1 MINYDSRWVGNN
13 GIGRFAFELKKRLA
27 PMNAFNGMIKPTSPL
42 DCIYLSM
49 YLFYYRGCFFSP
61 GFNAPIF
68 NLNRYI
74 FTIHDLNHVDTS
86 YNSSF
91 FKRIYYK
98 FIMKRACHKAKKVL
112 TVSEFSKKRIVEWSG
127 IASGKIVNVGNG
139 VDVEFNQNA
148 KPCLLGYKYLLCVSN
163 RKLHKNEPRLLQAF
177 AKASIDKNIK
187 LLLTGKINDEL
198 NLLIKELKITERVEF
213 TGFIEDGDLPGLY
226 TGALGLVFP
235 SLYEGFGLPVVE
247 AMASG
252 IPVLTSNVA
261 SLPEIAGDAAILVD
275 PTSTEKIKQGIEQL
289 VNNQALRHQLI
300 ALGLERA
307 KLYSWDKVAEKV
319 NAVLQEALND
329 SK

>member
-1 MINYDSRWVGNN
+1 M
-13 GIGRFAFELKKRLA
+13 
-27 PMNAFNGMIKPTSPL
+27 
-42 DCIYLSM
+42 
-49 YLFYYRGCFFSP
+49 
-61 GFNAPIF
+61 
-68 NLNRYI
+68 
-74 FTIHDLNHVDTS
+74 
-86 YNSSF
+86 
-91 FKRIYYK
+91 
-98 FIMKRACHKAKKVL
+98 
-112 TVSEFSKKRIVEWSG
+112 
-127 IASGKIVNVGNG
+127 
-139 VDVEFNQNA
+139 
-148 KPCLLGYKYLLCVSN
+148 
-163 RKLHKNEPRLLQAF
+163 
-177 AKASIDKNIK
+177 
-187 LLLTGKINDEL
+187 
-198 NLLIKELKITERVEF
+198 IKELKITERVEF